1 MRTPTG
7 IDDFPEK
14 WEECTVQEKSLL
26 IKEFLNEFGEHATW
40 EEWCSFLKEHQIDD
54 FEWAKFVD

>member
-40 EEWCSFLKEHQIDD
+40 
-54 FEWAKFVD
+54 